1 MFVYVVRMG
10 VLDWGPKFLT
20 ESRGLSISDAGW
32 TVAAFEIAGIVG
44 TLFAGWATD
53 KFFKGKGHRMCVLCM
68 LGAALFMTLFRFLP
82 DDASLTVTA
91 AILVGAGFCIY
102 GPQALIGIELG
113 NQATKEAS
121 ARANG
126 IAGILGYLGSGFSGL
141 LVGYVADIF
150 GWTRVFE
157 TIIVVAFIGMFVL
170 ISMWKAPRDGYER
183 ASKIKY

>member
-1 MFVYVVRMG
+1 
-10 VLDWGPKFLT
+10 
-20 ESRGLSISDAGW
+20 
-32 TVAAFEIAGIVG
+32 
-44 TLFAGWATD
+44 
-53 KFFKGKGHRMCVLCM
+53 MCVLCM

>member
-1 MFVYVVRMG
+1 
-10 VLDWGPKFLT
+10 
-20 ESRGLSISDAGW
+20 
-32 TVAAFEIAGIVG
+32 
-44 TLFAGWATD
+44 
-53 KFFKGKGHRMCVLCM
+53 
-68 LGAALFMTLFRFLP
+68 MTLFRFLP

-157 TIIVVAFIGMFVL
+157 TIIIVAFIGMFVL